1 MTRDSTRT
9 GCCRHR
15 TLRLGARCLIIA
27 EMRSPARLSVLLAGL
42 LLLTL
47 PALAAAEP
55 KPIKRPSSIAP
66 IQPNKAPVQPSSP
79 PAPPPAPPA
88 STTPPAPPAST
99 TPPAGTDDGLD
110 RDEHAVT
117 GTNAPP
123 VKQPVVVVTVQGGRI
138 SRALRCRRLRPRAH
152 AARAGRRRRSRDVAW
167 HQHPRLEDRTAGV
180 AGCRRGVPGGAH
192 RAQPPGRPL
201 ARVVARDLVS
211 RLRHC
216 ETPPQ
221 GEVDAPG
228 FAIP

>member
-88 STTPPAPPAST
+88 STTPPPPPAST
-99 TPPAGTDDGLD
+99 TPPAGTTTGQTTGS
-110 RDEHAVT
+110 ATGSTGTNTPVT

-123 VKQPVVVVTVQGGRI
+123 VKQPVVVVTVQGGRDQSGI
-138 SRALRCRRLRPRAH
+138 AVPAPPPPEPTPLGLVAAGDRVTSPGTSTPAWKIALLALLAAAEAFLVVRIVRNRP
-152 AARAGRRRRSRDVAW
+152 G
-167 HQHPRLEDRTAGV
+167 
-180 AGCRRGVPGGAH
+180 
-192 RAQPPGRPL
+192 
-201 ARVVARDLVS
+201 DLS
-211 RLRHC
+211 
-216 ETPPQ
+216 P
-221 GEVDAPG
+221 AS
-228 FAIP
+228 